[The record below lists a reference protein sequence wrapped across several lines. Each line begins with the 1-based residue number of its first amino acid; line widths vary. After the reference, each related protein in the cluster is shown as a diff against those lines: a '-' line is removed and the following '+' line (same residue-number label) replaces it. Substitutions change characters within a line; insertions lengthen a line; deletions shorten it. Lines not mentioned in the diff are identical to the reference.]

1 MNKNIS
7 FRTRLVIANV
17 VLLLIISIIMLF
29 STKESEKKSVHKSS
43 SIVKEEIEFENKI
56 PKSANPDES
65 SQNKNE
71 ELNKYNSVLEL
82 NPSKVSAVEVI
93 GTQICNESAY
103 PIAIRGMNI
112 DVNSNY
118 INYDTM
124 NFLKDNWKI
133 NGIKLSVDITKD
145 NNSYF
150 GKDANIIK
158 QKLSQ
163 AVQNAKMLDL
173 FVMIEGD
180 FGIKTSNDEIKK
192 FYTECLQYS
201 SGTTNL
207 MFAIKLKNIEGL
219 EKIDSDEYNEK
230 TGIVNEETKS
240 DKISKKNWDKYLK
253 KVNTVVSSLRE
264 NNNNSLIA
272 INVPFKAIK
281 LESISKNKIKTNNIV
296 FSIDLGNLEA
306 KNVQIAAKSI
316 KKSIDFGTP
325 VMISDCGISSNSTKN
340 EDLFCETKE
349 NIYKYKLSYFYGGMN
364 NLGENNSILKKDT
377 NKISDFTEEDY
388 TDVGKILYKYN
399 K

>member
-56 PKSANPDES
+56 PKRANPDES

-207 MFAIKLKNIEGL
+207 MFAIKLKNMSYNLIFL
-219 EKIDSDEYNEK
+219 EQN
-230 TGIVNEETKS
+230 
-240 DKISKKNWDKYLK
+240 
-253 KVNTVVSSLRE
+253 
-264 NNNNSLIA
+264 
-272 INVPFKAIK
+272 
-281 LESISKNKIKTNNIV
+281 
-296 FSIDLGNLEA
+296 
-306 KNVQIAAKSI
+306 
-316 KKSIDFGTP
+316 
-325 VMISDCGISSNSTKN
+325 
-340 EDLFCETKE
+340 
-349 NIYKYKLSYFYGGMN
+349 
-364 NLGENNSILKKDT
+364 
-377 NKISDFTEEDY
+377 
-388 TDVGKILYKYN
+388 
-399 K
+399 